1 MELTPTSTVRDMVT
15 ADFRAA
21 AVFHG
26 YGIDFCCGGRQTLE
40 EACRERNLC
49 ASEVA
54 RAVAKA
60 CRVPD
65 ESPRRY
71 ADLDTAALIA
81 HIVEVHHEYVRQAIP
96 ALVAHTHKLA
106 KSHGARHPELLDV
119 AIVFDSVARDMTL
132 HMGKEEGVLFPYIA
146 SAVEAVQAGAA
157 EPPSAPFGSI
167 DNPIRMMEEEHET
180 AGTAMALIRELT
192 DNYTPP
198 DDACTTYRICFRELE
213 AFERDLHVHVHLEN
227 NILFP
232 RARALEAWG
241 RFA

>member
-26 YGIDFCCGGRQTLE
+26 YGIDFCCGGRKTLE

-49 ASEVA
+49 VSEVA
-54 RAVAKA
+54 REVAKA

-65 ESPRRY
+65 ASTRY

-81 HIVEVHHEYVRQAIP
+81 HIVDVHHEYVRQAMP
-96 ALVAHTHKLA
+96 ALVAHTQKVA
-106 KSHGARHPELLDV
+106 KSHGALHPELLDV
-119 AIVFDSVARDMTL
+119 AIVFDRVVREMTL
-132 HMGKEEGVLFPYIA
+132 HMGKEEGVLFPYI
-146 SAVEAVQAGAA
+146 SRAVQAAEAGG
-157 EPPSAPFGSI
+157 EPPTAPFGSI
-167 DNPIRMMEEEHET
+167 DNPIRMMEDEHES
-180 AGTAMALIRELT
+180 AGAAMALIRELT
-192 DNYTPP
+192 DNYTLPEG
-198 DDACTTYRICFRELE
+198 ACTTYRICFKELE
-213 AFERDLHVHVHLEN
+213 AFERDLHEHVHLEN

-232 RARALEAWG
+232 RARALESCK